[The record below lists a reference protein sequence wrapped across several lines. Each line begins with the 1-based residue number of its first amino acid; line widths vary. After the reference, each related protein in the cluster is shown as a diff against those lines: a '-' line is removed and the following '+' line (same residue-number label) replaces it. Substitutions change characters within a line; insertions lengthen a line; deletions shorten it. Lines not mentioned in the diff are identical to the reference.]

1 MFKKAIT
8 PFSLLLIFGVL
19 IAQTGKIHAQSASSA
34 AHPTVITGTDP
45 EPPGE
50 PDVITGTDPEPP
62 GEPDG
67 FLAYML
73 IVFELS

>member
-1 MFKKAIT
+1 MPRKPLAKLSF
-8 PFSLLLIFGVL
+8 LLLLTLLFAP
-19 IAQTGKIHAQSASSA
+19 IARLHAQSPSPAS
-34 AHPTVITGTDP
+34 TVITGTDP

-67 FLAYML
+67 MLVVTSPSVISLA
-73 IVFELS
+73 